1 MTFLL
6 AGLVG
11 QSLAILLTA
20 GLDRTVL
27 KIWISPLV
35 SNCHKGTP
43 MDLIILDEVS
53 GLGPAFQVE
62 AGLDL
67 QVLKRIP
74 G

>member
-1 MTFLL
+1 
-6 AGLVG
+6 
-11 QSLAILLTA
+11 
-20 GLDRTVL
+20 
-27 KIWISPLV
+27 
-35 SNCHKGTP
+35 